1 MEPRA
6 RAGKN
11 VGKMTFSHSERASPP
26 PRPTF
31 LPPPPLTLPLV
42 AMLLYG
48 HGDAQPHL
56 PETVRV
62 LDEIATEF
70 IQGISFEATRTAHHA
85 GRQKVKFEDF
95 EFSMRKNPM
104 FMGKIRETFEKKK
117 EIDRARHIMNED
129 DAIIKEAN
137 KAEKKAAKA
146 AARQAAKEA
155 AKNGGVQGGEQN
167 EEELGE
173 ADDDAQAEADA
184 LGTSNKRRRLE

>member
-1 MEPRA
+1 
-6 RAGKN
+6 
-11 VGKMTFSHSERASPP
+11 
-26 PRPTF
+26 
-31 LPPPPLTLPLV
+31 
-42 AMLLYG
+42 MLLYG
-48 HGDAQPHL
+48 HGDAKVPL
-56 PETVRV
+56 PETVRA

-70 IQGISFEATRTAHHA
+70 IQGVSFEATRTAHHA

-104 FMGKIRETFEKKK
+104 FMGKIRETFEKKR
-117 EIDRARHIMNED
+117 EIDRARHIMSED

-146 AARQAAKEA
+146 AARLAAKEA
-155 AKNGGVQGGEQN
+155 AKNGLQAGEQN

-184 LGTSNKRRRLE
+184 LGTANKKRRLG

>member
-1 MEPRA
+1 
-6 RAGKN
+6 
-11 VGKMTFSHSERASPP
+11 
-26 PRPTF
+26 
-31 LPPPPLTLPLV
+31 
-42 AMLLYG
+42 MLLYG
-48 HGDAQPHL
+48 HGDAKLPL

-70 IQGISFEATRTAHHA
+70 IQGVSFEATRTAHHA

-129 DAIIKEAN
+129 ETLIKEAN

-146 AARQAAKEA
+146 AAKAAAKEA
-155 AKNGGVQGGEQN
+155 TKGGGKGEDRD

-184 LGTSNKRRRLE
+184 LGTGSKRRRLE

>member
-11 VGKMTFSHSERASPP
+11 VGKMTFGHNE
-26 PRPTF
+26 
-31 LPPPPLTLPLV
+31 LTQ
-42 AMLLYG
+42 LLYG
-48 HGDAQPHL
+48 HGDVKPTWCL

-70 IQGISFEATRTAHHA
+70 IQGVSFEATRTAHHA

-95 EFSMRKNPM
+95 EFAMRKNPV
-104 FMGKIRETFEKKK
+104 FMGKIRETFEKKR

-129 DAIIKEAN
+129 ESIIKEAN

-146 AARQAAKEA
+146 AAKAAAKEA
-155 AKNGGVQGGEQN
+155 AANGPGGGGGRGGGKRD

-173 ADDDAQAEADA
+173 EDDDAQAEADA
-184 LGTSNKRRRLE
+184 LGTPSGNKRRRLE

>member
-11 VGKMTFSHSERASPP
+11 VGKMTFSHNELAQ
-26 PRPTF
+26 
-31 LPPPPLTLPLV
+31 
-42 AMLLYG
+42 LLYG
-48 HGDAQPHL
+48 HGDVKNCL

-104 FMGKIRETFEKKK
+104 FMGKIRETFEKKR

-146 AARQAAKEA
+146 AAKAAAKEA
-155 AKNGGVQGGEQN
+155 AANGLPEGKN

-184 LGTSNKRRRLE
+184 LGTSSKRRRLE

>member
-1 MEPRA
+1 M
-6 RAGKN
+6 
-11 VGKMTFSHSERASPP
+11 
-26 PRPTF
+26 
-31 LPPPPLTLPLV
+31 
-42 AMLLYG
+42 
-48 HGDAQPHL
+48 
-56 PETVRV
+56 

-104 FMGKIRETFEKKK
+104 FMGKIRETFEKKR

-146 AARQAAKEA
+146 AAKAAAKEA
-155 AKNGGVQGGEQN
+155 AANGLPEGKN

-184 LGTSNKRRRLE
+184 LGTSSKRRRLE

>member
-1 MEPRA
+1 MIL
-6 RAGKN
+6 
-11 VGKMTFSHSERASPP
+11 F
-26 PRPTF
+26 
-31 LPPPPLTLPLV
+31 
-42 AMLLYG
+42 G
-48 HGDAQPHL
+48 HGDAKLPL

-70 IQGISFEATRTAHHA
+70 IQGVSFEATRTAHHA

-104 FMGKIRETFEKKK
+104 FMGKIREIFEKKK

-129 DAIIKEAN
+129 ETLLKEAN

-155 AKNGGVQGGEQN
+155 AKGRGDEKD

-184 LGTSNKRRRLE
+184 LGTGSKKRRRLE

>member
-1 MEPRA
+1 V
-6 RAGKN
+6 KN
-11 VGKMTFSHSERASPP
+11 C
-26 PRPTF
+26 
-31 LPPPPLTLPLV
+31 
-42 AMLLYG
+42 
-48 HGDAQPHL
+48 L

-62 LDEIATEF
+62 LDEVATEF

-95 EFSMRKNPM
+95 EYSMRKNSV
-104 FMGKIRETFEKKK
+104 FMGKIRETFEKKR

-146 AARQAAKEA
+146 AARAAAKEA
-155 AKNGGVQGGEQN
+155 AANGLPAPGAKERD

-184 LGTSNKRRRLE
+184 LGTGNKRRRLE

>member
-1 MEPRA
+1 M
-6 RAGKN
+6 KN
-11 VGKMTFSHSERASPP
+11 C
-26 PRPTF
+26 
-31 LPPPPLTLPLV
+31 
-42 AMLLYG
+42 
-48 HGDAQPHL
+48 L

-62 LDEIATEF
+62 LDEVATEF

-95 EFSMRKNPM
+95 EYSMRKNSV
-104 FMGKIRETFEKKK
+104 FMGKIRETFEKKR

-146 AARQAAKEA
+146 AARAAAKEA
-155 AKNGGVQGGEQN
+155 AANGLPAPGAKERD

-184 LGTSNKRRRLE
+184 LGTGNKRRRLE

>member
-1 MEPRA
+1 M
-6 RAGKN
+6 
-11 VGKMTFSHSERASPP
+11 
-26 PRPTF
+26 
-31 LPPPPLTLPLV
+31 
-42 AMLLYG
+42 
-48 HGDAQPHL
+48 
-56 PETVRV
+56 

-104 FMGKIRETFEKKK
+104 FMGKIRETFEKKR

-129 DAIIKEAN
+129 ETIIKEAN

-146 AARQAAKEA
+146 AARAAAKEA
-155 AKNGGVQGGEQN
+155 AANGGLVGKN

-184 LGTSNKRRRLE
+184 LGTSSKRRRLE